1 MRKVVLLRVADGIGP
16 FVSQEERAGVQS
28 LLLPKQTTHAGTF
41 YALLPRH
48 KTGTKHQDGR
58 VAPPRPL
65 GNTIP
70 PRRTCITFAS
80 SASSSRLVVFPYA
93 TKPTG
98 ASTRHPNK
106 AAAMREPEPYDH
118 LFKLL
123 LIGDAGVGKSR
134 YVKGGGGERGR
145 WAGAC

>member
-1 MRKVVLLRVADGIGP
+1 MWLMELVLSFPRK
-16 FVSQEERAGVQS
+16 SEQEECS
-28 LLLPKQTTHAGTF
+28 LSCFRKPIPHRLRTPAHFTPFFLDT
-41 YALLPRH
+41 H

-58 VAPPRPL
+58 VAPPRPI

-80 SASSSRLVVFPYA
+80 SASSSRPVVFPYA

-98 ASTRHPNK
+98 ASTRHTNK